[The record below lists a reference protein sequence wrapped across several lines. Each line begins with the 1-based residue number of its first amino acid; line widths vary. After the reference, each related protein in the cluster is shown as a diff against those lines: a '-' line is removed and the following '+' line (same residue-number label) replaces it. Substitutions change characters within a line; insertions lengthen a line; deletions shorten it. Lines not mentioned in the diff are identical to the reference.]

1 MVARVIVIR
10 SIESIFAGFSR
21 RLQELFDC
29 GCHTFKLVELTRVKV
44 SAEAPDSVDAGLI
57 DI

>member
-1 MVARVIVIR
+1 MIARVIVVR
-10 SIESIFAGFSR
+10 SIESTSAGHFLH
-21 RLQELFDC
+21 LQELFDR